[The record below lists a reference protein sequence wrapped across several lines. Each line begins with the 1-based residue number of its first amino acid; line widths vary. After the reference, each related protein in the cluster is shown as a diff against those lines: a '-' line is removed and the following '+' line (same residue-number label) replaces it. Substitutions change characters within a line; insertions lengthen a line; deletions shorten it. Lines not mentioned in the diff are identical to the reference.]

1 MLDWMRMFAQHP
13 DPLVEASNW
22 VALLIGTHLPFWPLY
37 VWWSAGAQALPSAL
51 WTLALAP
58 AFMAIPL
65 ISRRSGLLGRVATVL
80 LGAAA
85 AHAERRV
92 FIVANNPDGYGV
104 DRCLNSGASC
114 GAPVANAYCHSH
126 EFAQALSFEK
136 IDRDDITGAIPSTGP
151 DACHGTTCSYIAI
164 ICTR

>member
-1 MLDWMRMFAQHP
+1 MRSVIA
-13 DPLVEASNW
+13 A
-22 VALLIGTHLPFWPLY
+22 T
-37 VWWSAGAQALPSAL
+37 
-51 WTLALAP
+51 
-58 AFMAIPL
+58 AI
-65 ISRRSGLLGRVATVL
+65 ATVL

-126 EFAQALSFEK
+126 EFAQAVSFEK
-136 IDRDDITGAIPSTGP
+136 IDRGDITGAIPSTGP
-151 DACHGTTCSYIAI
+151 DACHGTTCSYVAI